1 MMPDLAIIAAGL
13 GDAFSPANLSMALAG
28 VVLGQFVGA
37 VPGIGPVIVMAI
49 AVPFTFTLEPLAAIG
64 FLVGISKGGNVGGA
78 IPAILINTP
87 GTPDAAATAL
97 DGHPMA
103 RAGKPLKAMKLALYS
118 SVSGDTF
125 SDILLITVSAP
136 LALVALRMGPVEV
149 VCLMIFALSIITGLV
164 GNSLGK
170 GMAAAAFGLLCAMV
184 GLDPEHASPRLE
196 FGYFELDSGL
206 SLPGVAISMLVVS
219 EVIYQLATRSATS
232 AAVPLPAARNADD
245 ARLSRAEFWS
255 CRFTLLRGG
264 LIGAAIGA
272 VPGIGSSAAAFLSY
286 ASAKHAALRRNASG
300 AARESLP
307 DFGRGNPHGIAATE
321 SANSAVVGANLI
333 PLLTLGLPGNVGA
346 ALIISALL
354 IQGIQPGPLLFA
366 EQGRLIYGLFGL
378 MLAANAANLIVGQ
391 FGMRLWVLVVR
402 APASVIFASALLLC
416 FVGVYSASGDIFG
429 LKVMLLFSV
438 IGVVMRF
445 FGFSVVA
452 FIIAFILGPRFELSL
467 SQALTITNRDPAALL
482 AHPVGLAFLLLA
494 ALAIY
499 VFAFRRHAAPA

>member
-1 MMPDLAIIAAGL
+1 
-13 GDAFSPANLSMALAG
+13 
-28 VVLGQFVGA
+28 
-37 VPGIGPVIVMAI
+37 
-49 AVPFTFTLEPLAAIG
+49 
-64 FLVGISKGGNVGGA
+64 
-78 IPAILINTP
+78 
-87 GTPDAAATAL
+87 
-97 DGHPMA
+97 
-103 RAGKPLKAMKLALYS
+103 
-118 SVSGDTF
+118 
-125 SDILLITVSAP
+125 
-136 LALVALRMGPVEV
+136 
-149 VCLMIFALSIITGLV
+149 
-164 GNSLGK
+164 
-170 GMAAAAFGLLCAMV
+170 
-184 GLDPEHASPRLE
+184 
-196 FGYFELDSGL
+196 
-206 SLPGVAISMLVVS
+206 
-219 EVIYQLATRSATS
+219 
-232 AAVPLPAARNADD
+232 
-245 ARLSRAEFWS
+245 EFWG
-255 CRFTLLRGG
+255 CRFTLLRGAA
-264 LIGAAIGA
+264 IGAAIGA

-286 ASAKHAALRRNASG
+286 ASAKHAALRRGVGRG
-300 AARESLP
+300 AGGGAGRETPP

-366 EQGRLIYGLFGL
+366 EHGRLIYGLFGL
-378 MLAANAANLIVGQ
+378 MLASNAANLLVGQ

-438 IGVVMRF
+438 IGVLMRF

-482 AHPVGLAFLLLA
+482 AHPVGIAFLALA

>member
-1 MMPDLAIIAAGL
+1 MPELATILAGL
-13 GDAFSPANLSMALAG
+13 GDAFTPLNLAMALSG

-37 VPGIGPVIVMAI
+37 IPGIGPVIVMAI
-49 AVPFTFTLEPLAAIG
+49 AVPFTFTLEPLAAIA
-64 FLVGISKGGNVGGA
+64 FLIGISKGGNVGGA

-103 RAGKPLKAMKLALYS
+103 RNGKPLKAMELALYS

-136 LALVALRMGPVEV
+136 LALVALQMGPVEV

-164 GNSLGK
+164 GDSLGK
-170 GMAAAAFGLLCAMV
+170 GVAAAAFGLLCAMV
-184 GLDPEHASPRLE
+184 GLDPEHALPRLE
-196 FGYFELDSGL
+196 FGHFELDNGL
-206 SLPGVAISMLVVS
+206 SLPTVAISMLVVS
-219 EVIYQLATRSATS
+219 EIIYQLATRTATA
-232 AAVPLPAARNADD
+232 AAVPLPKSRGGDT
-245 ARLSRAEFWS
+245 RLSRAEFWR
-255 CRFTLLRGG
+255 CRFTLLRGAA
-264 LIGAAIGA
+264 IGAAIGA

-286 ASAKHAALRRNASG
+286 VSAKHAARRRSAKRG
-300 AARESLP
+300 AREP
-307 DFGRGNPHGIAATE
+307 ATPVFGDGNAHGVAATE

-378 MLAANAANLIVGQ
+378 MLVANAANLLVGQ

-402 APASVIFASALLLC
+402 APASVIFASSLLLC
-416 FVGVYSASGDIFG
+416 IVGVYSASGDIFG
-429 LKVMLLFSV
+429 LKVMLLFSC
-438 IGVVMRF
+438 IGVLMRF

-452 FIIAFILGPRFELSL
+452 FVIAFILGPRFELSL

-482 AHPVGLAFLLLA
+482 SHPVALAFLLLA
-494 ALAIY
+494 VLAVY
-499 VFAFRRHAAPA
+499 FLGFRRHAAAA

>member
-1 MMPDLAIIAAGL
+1 M
-13 GDAFSPANLSMALAG
+13 
-28 VVLGQFVGA
+28 
-37 VPGIGPVIVMAI
+37 
-49 AVPFTFTLEPLAAIG
+49 
-64 FLVGISKGGNVGGA
+64 
-78 IPAILINTP
+78 
-87 GTPDAAATAL
+87 
-97 DGHPMA
+97 
-103 RAGKPLKAMKLALYS
+103 
-118 SVSGDTF
+118 
-125 SDILLITVSAP
+125 SAP

-164 GNSLGK
+164 GDSLGK
-170 GMAAAAFGLLCAMV
+170 GVAAAAFGLLCAMV

-196 FGYFELDSGL
+196 FGHFELDNGL
-206 SLPGVAISMLVVS
+206 SLPGVAISMLVTS
-219 EVIYQLATRSATS
+219 EIIYQLATRSATA
-232 AAVPLPAARNADD
+232 AAVPLPATRGDDD
-245 ARLSRAEFWS
+245 ARLSRAEFWR

-264 LIGAAIGA
+264 AIGATIGA

-286 ASAKHAALRRNASG
+286 ASAKHASRKRRAKPG
-300 AARESLP
+300 AAHEPPLP
-307 DFGRGNPHGIAATE
+307 DFGKGNPHGIAATE

-402 APASVIFASALLLC
+402 APASVIFASSLLLC
-416 FVGVYSASGDIFG
+416 FVGVYSATGDIFG
-429 LKVMLLFSV
+429 IKVMLLFSF
-438 IGVVMRF
+438 IGVFMRF

-467 SQALTITNRDPAALL
+467 SQALTITNRDPMALL
-482 AHPVGLAFLLLA
+482 AHPVGIAFLLLA
-494 ALAIY
+494 LAAVY
-499 VFAFRRHAAPA
+499 VFGFRRHAAQS